1 MKTLYLDIFSG
12 ISGDML
18 IGALIDLGVDFHR
31 LESELGKLSLHD
43 FHLHMR
49 RAQKAGIEGIKFDV
63 HLAHGHSHE
72 HTHAGGVAHAQP
84 HAHGHDEHHNPHD
97 HQHAHEHDD
106 AHEHEHHH
114 SHEAE
119 HVHARNYAE
128 IKALISRSGL
138 SRWVQD
144 KSVAVFYRI
153 AVAEGKIHGLPP

>member
-31 LESELGKLSLHD
+31 LESELGKLGLND

-49 RAQKAGIEGIKFDV
+49 RAQKAGIEGVKFDV

-72 HTHAGGVAHAQP
+72 HTHAGGVADA
-84 HAHGHDEHHNPHD
+84 HAHAHDEHRNPHD

-114 SHEAE
+114 S
-119 HVHARNYAE
+119 
-128 IKALISRSGL
+128 
-138 SRWVQD
+138 
-144 KSVAVFYRI
+144 
-153 AVAEGKIHGLPP
+153 